1 MPGQRMGRTLGLMS
15 ELTIAVVGGG
25 IAGLAT
31 AAALHRVGLRAQ
43 VFEQTRLL
51 REVGAGVQLAPQAVR
66 LLRGWGLGGHL
77 DKVSVHPEALEMRG
91 WNDNRVIGRTT
102 LGEECVDLY
111 GAPYLTA
118 HRADLH
124 RGLLEAVPEGTVHL
138 GSRCV
143 AVTERRDSVE
153 LRFEDGTTHA
163 ADLVIGADG
172 IHSVVRDSLV
182 ADQPRF
188 SGQVIYRALIPSDR
202 LPFLPPEPK
211 VVLWLGP
218 GQHAV
223 CYPVSRGA
231 LVSVGFT
238 VPAPPGKVESWS
250 AKGDVSEVV
259 AAYEGWHEEVRA
271 IAAAAEEIS
280 QWALHD
286 RDAIE
291 RWSTDRITIVGD
303 AAHPMLPFMA
313 QGANQAIEDAAALA
327 ACLSAAPGA
336 PDAALRRYETA
347 RRERTALIQSRSR
360 ANSRVLHLGDGDE
373 QRERDLALRGQ
384 ANLRDQAWLYGYEVE
399 RELPP
404 L

>member
-1 MPGQRMGRTLGLMS
+1 MS
-15 ELTIAVVGGG
+15 ERTIAVVGGG

-31 AAALHRVGLRAQ
+31 AVALRRVGLRAE
-43 VFEQTRLL
+43 VFEQTRHL

-111 GAPYLTA
+111 GAPYLTV

-124 RGLLEAVPEGTVHL
+124 RGFLESVPEGTVHL

-153 LRFEDGTTHA
+153 LRFEDGTTHT
-163 ADLVIGADG
+163 ADLVVGADG
-172 IHSVVRDSLV
+172 IHSVVRNSLAV
-182 ADQPRF
+182 DEPRF

-202 LPFLPPEPK
+202 LPFLPAVPK

-231 LVSVGFT
+231 SLSVGFT
-238 VPAPPGKVESWS
+238 VPSPTGKAESWS

-259 AAYEGWHEEVRA
+259 AAYAGWHEEVRA
-271 IAAAAEEIS
+271 IAAAAEEVS

-291 RWSTDRITIVGD
+291 HWSTDRITIVGD

-327 ACLSAAPGA
+327 ACLSADPDA

-347 RRERTALIQSRSR
+347 RRERTALIQRRSR
-360 ANSRVLHLGDGDE
+360 ANSRVLHLEDGAE
-373 QRERDLALRGQ
+373 QRERDLVLRGQ
-384 ANLRDQAWLYGYEVE
+384 ANLRDQAWLYGFQAEH
-399 RELPP
+399 ELPP